1 MGNVSDDDPM
11 NTTSAHGKPGIFYL
25 KIGKLASG
33 KSNSRATFASTINKS
48 TYPTRRQ

>member
-1 MGNVSDDDPM
+1 MDDALDVGQPD
-11 NTTSAHGKPGIFYL
+11 TTSAHGKPGIFYL

-33 KSNSRATFASTINKS
+33 KSNSRATVASTLNKS